1 MKHILRLIIPLFLI
15 ILFNYSYSIS
25 EEVVK
30 EVQLVTLSKGEIK
43 VISVDNPTRVV
54 VNNPEV
60 IDITSASKAELFIL
74 GKGFGIT
81 DLIWWDKRGQHTLQ
95 VQVIGENVGALKQR
109 IDNILKEINLPNV
122 SARSL
127 YSEGKVMLV
136 GSVKTAQDLEII
148 KVALGAV
155 LDKVINLVKLR
166 EEESV
171 VDINVQ
177 VLELNKDATTTLGF
191 SWPGATEITDVGS
204 PGVGSPGGI
213 AGTKW
218 STLFKVSN
226 VSRTAFTLALD
237 ALVQEGKA
245 RILSQPRLACQS
257 GKEAELLVGGEKPI
271 LTTSTVSGGGSST
284 NVEYKE
290 FGIKLKIRPTVTEE
304 KKIKLALN
312 VEVSDVGA
320 VETLGN
326 PEQPSAKAFP
336 LTKRTAA
343 TELFMKDNQTMSIG
357 GLIKQKS
364 EEDIRKTPW
373 LGDIPVLGLFF
384 KRKETR
390 IGGGEGERGDT
401 ELFIAITP
409 TIMKEEVPQLEVGP
423 PPAEKA
429 VTKEIPKPEVSKPE
443 VPPPGKEVPQ
453 KPEVKPPQEAPLVKE
468 EVKVRA
474 VPKEPT
480 EEAKT
485 SAISAYIRK
494 VAQRIRDNFS
504 YPWAAQQAQIEGA
517 LALNFRLDKTGQLKE
532 VKVIQ
537 SSGYGVLDENAT
549 RIIKK
554 AAPYPPF
561 PPEIN
566 QSELWIDFPI
576 VYKIKSK

>member
-1 MKHILRLIIPLFLI
+1 MKNILRLIVLLFVI

-25 EEVVK
+25 EEAVQ
-30 EVQLVTLSKGEIK
+30 EVQLLTLSKGEIK
-43 VISVDNPTRVV
+43 VISVDNPTRVI

-60 IDITSASKAELFIL
+60 IDITSASKVELFIL
-74 GKGFGIT
+74 GKSFGTT
-81 DLIWWDKRGQHTLQ
+81 DLMWWDKHGQHMLQ
-95 VQVIGENVGALKQR
+95 VQVLGENVGALKQR
-109 IDNILKEINLPNV
+109 IDTILKELNLPNV
-122 SARSL
+122 STRSL
-127 YSEGKVMLV
+127 YSEGKIMLV
-136 GSVKTAQDLEII
+136 GSVKTMQDLDII
-148 KVALGAV
+148 KAALGTV
-155 LDKVINLVKLR
+155 LDKIINLVKLR
-166 EEESV
+166 EEEAV
-171 VDINVQ
+171 IDINVQ
-177 VLELNKDATTTLGF
+177 VLELDKDATTQLGF
-191 SWPGATEITDVGS
+191 SWPGSTEITDDAG
-204 PGVGSPGGI
+204 
-213 AGTKW
+213 GTKW

-226 VSRTAFTLALD
+226 VSRGAFTLKLD
-237 ALVQEGKA
+237 ALAQEGKA

-271 LTTSTVSGGGSST
+271 LTTSTVSGGGQST
-284 NVEYKE
+284 SVEYKE
-290 FGIKLKIRPTVTEE
+290 FGIKLNIRPTVTEE
-304 KKIKLALN
+304 RKIKLALK
-312 VEVSDVGA
+312 VEVSDVGVA
-320 VETLGN
+320 ETLGGPDN
-326 PEQPSAKAFP
+326 ITAKAFP
-336 LTKRTAA
+336 LTKRTAS
-343 TELFMKDNQTMSIG
+343 TELFINDNQTMSIG

-384 KRKETR
+384 KKKEIR
-390 IGGGEGERGDT
+390 VGGGEGERGDT

-409 TIMKEEVPQLEVGP
+409 TIMKEEVPKLVVPP

-429 VTKEIPKPEVSKPE
+429 VTKETPKPGVSPPAKEVVS
-443 VPPPGKEVPQ
+443 KEVPQ
-453 KPEVKPPQEAPLVKE
+453 KPETKPAVEEAKPPQEAPVK
-468 EVKVRA
+468 EVKVKA
-474 VPKEPT
+474 VPKEPS

-517 LALNFRLDKTGQLKE
+517 LVLNFRLDRIGQLKE
-532 VKVIQ
+532 IKVIE

-566 QSELWIDFPI
+566 QNELWIDFPI